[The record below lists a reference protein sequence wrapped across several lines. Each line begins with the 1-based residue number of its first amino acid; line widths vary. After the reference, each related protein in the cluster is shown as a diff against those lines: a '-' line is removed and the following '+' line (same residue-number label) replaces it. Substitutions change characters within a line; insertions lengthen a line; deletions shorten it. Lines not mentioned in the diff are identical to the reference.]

1 MKEFI
6 TEYGF
11 VALAAI
17 VLIIIIGIAPRLGN
31 KVEESTNSMVD
42 GFAETTNQWFNS
54 VNTEAAGGSGG
65 E

>member
-17 VLIIIIGIAPRLGN
+17 VLIIIIGIAPRLG
-31 KVEESTNSMVD
+31 KTVENSTNNMVT
-42 GFAETTNQWFNS
+42 GFEQTADQWFDS